1 MNGFATETSYSCF
14 QKWTSLQDLKET
26 SMTSTSNQTGLA
38 APTLAQSHKTDI
50 NIACAAHLLI
60 DIPPYPTMDKGDLIE
75 LFWDNCYVASRVL
88 TAIDVGQSVQLRV
101 PESFITN
108 GSSRVHYRIMQVG
121 RGQAL
126 STARRVQVKLDCPGG
141 QPSALCGDENQ
152 GLAPVSI
159 PSTIRRQGVNPN
171 QIKRGVPL
179 TIEPYLNMAV
189 DDEITLRWG
198 DVRMDLP
205 RLKASDVGQPIQ
217 VWVPPAIIVE
227 AGEDLRLEVT
237 YCILD
242 RVGNNSRWA
251 PARTLRIGCANP
263 YLKAPPKKALKA
275 TGKARNLL

>member
-1 MNGFATETSYSCF
+1 
-14 QKWTSLQDLKET
+14 
-26 SMTSTSNQTGLA
+26 MTSTPNPSTLA
-38 APTLAQSHKTDI
+38 APTLAQSHKTGI
-50 NIACAAHLLI
+50 NITSAAHLLI
-60 DIPPYPTMDKGDLIE
+60 EVPPYPGMDEGDLIE
-75 LFWDNCYVASRVL
+75 MFWDNCYVASKVL
-88 TAIDVGQSVQLRV
+88 TTHEVDQSVQLRV
-101 PESFITN
+101 PESFIVN
-108 GSSRVHYRIMQVG
+108 GSSRVHYRVMQIG
-121 RGQAL
+121 RGASL
-126 STARRVQVKLDCPGG
+126 SAARRVQIKLDCPGG

-152 GLAPVSI
+152 SLAPVNL
-159 PSTIRRQGVNPN
+159 PETIRRQGVNPN

-205 RLKASDVGQPIQ
+205 RLKANDVGQPIQ

-251 PARTLRIGCANP
+251 PVRTLKIGCTTP
-263 YLKAPPKKALKA
+263 YLNIPGKKHLKPA
-275 TGKARNLL
+275 EPRRK